1 MSPSLSLTMDIPPG
15 QVYHLDLEGHILLDS
30 SVATLRELDLC
41 LKDYCES
48 LLAFRSFISKN
59 SRQCT
64 GTSDEDVNTD
74 KDFILTSG
82 KEVLGSFRSLTDLL
96 FAFVGLLSF
105 RILSADYRGGG
116 GGDEVDEADK
126 W

>member
-1 MSPSLSLTMDIPPG
+1 MDIPPG
-15 QVYHLDLEGHILLDS
+15 QVYHIDLEGHILLDS
-30 SVATLRELDLC
+30 SVATLSKLDLC
-41 LKDYCES
+41 LRDYCDS
-48 LLAFRSFISKN
+48 LLAFRSFVSKD

-64 GTSDEDVNTD
+64 GTSDECVNTD
-74 KDFILTSG
+74 KDNFILTSSG

-116 GGDEVDEADK
+116 DEVDEADK